1 MFHFPQGSEN
11 QFPSGSELLPCE
23 QVPELANFRKT
34 QCGHYYLSLLP
45 RCKTA
50 LTIYIVIVITKISL
64 PSTENGIII
73 YTHDFVSR
81 TRAYN

>member
-11 QFPSGSELLPCE
+11 RFPSGSELLPCE
-23 QVPELANFRKT
+23 QVPERANFRNIPWILAMKRN
-34 QCGHYYLSLLP
+34 SLWTFLLIAAT
-45 RCKTA
+45 K
-50 LTIYIVIVITKISL
+50 IVITKNIS

-73 YTHDFVSR
+73 YTHEFVSR